1 MDWRPIDTAP
11 KDGTICRVKRVQRGA
26 IVRDG
31 RAYFGDMT
39 IDYGAHGIVAGL
51 ADTSHTYD
59 GVWIDEDG
67 RHLFPQPTHWLPAED
82 Q

>member
-1 MDWRPIDTAP
+1 MDWQPIGTAP
-11 KDGTICRVKRVQRGA
+11 KDGTICRVKRVHRGV

-31 RAYFGDMT
+31 RAYFGDMI
-39 IDYGAHGIVAGL
+39 IDYGVHGVVAGL
-51 ADTSHTYD
+51 ADPSHTCD

-67 RHLFPQPTHWLPAED
+67 GHLFPQPTHWMLTED